1 MSENCNECEQAC
13 QECNPC
19 PENCGPI
26 IETCPEPPYTSEN
39 CENSV
44 NTRCITYDAGDEPC
58 IENIEN
64 NSNFNIVLTKIF
76 TYLKSIW
83 TRLIPSDASIS
94 ITPIDDSCDNKANI
108 KVNISEDEGNVIE
121 VRDDGLFA
129 TGGAFSETSITP
141 NNLNKSV
148 ILSATGTSNHTLSGD
163 VLKDTVTGG
172 GNNILSV
179 GVNGVY
185 VPPYPGTNDVLCS
198 DLTSVISE
206 LLDANQNNT
215 VNSTTYDLVSFKSSI
230 VSNCKLELISPPTGF
245 AITGSSRVSSF
256 GKMEWYS
263 TLTAANNAAG
273 SGETVLIF
281 NDTTE
286 SLTIKANVNYQG
298 VGFKSIGGVGAI
310 NVGVVSLSNLK
321 ITDVVSY
328 SGTGT
333 IYCSNVLCTGNV
345 SVGGNVFIN
354 GLNVKNELATVTIFD
369 SASVSNFNADC
380 KVTVTG
386 SASLDKASI
395 VNTNPS
401 APVFTPG
408 ILSVGS
414 VLNGTVKLNNLK
426 VKSVTSV
433 AGYLISTNGTQNGR
447 IVASNCDFEA
457 NLSTALYAHCGNSQ
471 DGTDNGSGTPTTYA
485 SNSVYLSHITARNIG
500 TPNPSNTF
508 GNAAVNLAGA
518 AAHAPA
524 PPYSPNYIGGTTTNG
539 LATHITAF
547 SIDGSGIVAQGWGI
561 KNSYGYSLNS
571 SGISN
576 DSEEF
581 QNYKLELINCI
592 AESSNYHGAE
602 LLRDVY
608 IVGGTY
614 ITRSSNSI
622 HSPIA
627 IGDDSFPSNNY
638 YITNITT
645 ITRNTTAYAIRGL
658 NVVTAKIFNNNWLN
672 EYISPGTPVPGV
684 YHTGIGGNITMA
696 TVPAADSFGNRG

>member
-1 MSENCNECEQAC
+1 MCQFCGIPDNIPCTCTQQTAQPYCDQCGDDNSCVEKIDAQCVFYHLNCADPAGLPNIGVP
-13 QECNPC
+13 CNTDL
-19 PENCGPI
+19 
-26 IETCPEPPYTSEN
+26 ETILEALDDLVGN
-39 CENSV
+39 H
-44 NTRCITYDAGDEPC
+44 
-58 IENIEN
+58 
-64 NSNFNIVLTKIF
+64 FNIKFEGQDTTTVHWESNGPAGHKP
-76 TYLKSIW
+76 YAHVKV
-83 TRLIPSDASIS
+83 SDEAG
-94 ITPIDDSCDNKANI
+94 NALE
-108 KVNISEDEGNVIE
+108 VNE
-121 VRDDGLFA
+121 DGLFA
-129 TGGAFSETSITP
+129 SSSG
-141 NNLNKSV
+141 LN
-148 ILSATGTSNHTLSGD
+148 T
-163 VLKDTVTGG
+163 
-172 GNNILSV
+172 
-179 GVNGVY
+179 
-185 VPPYPGTNDVLCS
+185 DVLCS
-198 DLTSVISE
+198 VLSE
-206 LLDANQNNT
+206 VFENATDVNQNNT
-215 VNSTTYDLVSFKSSI
+215 VDTDTYDFMTYDSAAIGDCKS
-230 VSNCKLELISPPTGF
+230 KRISPPKGF
-245 AITGSSRVSSF
+245 AVTGATRKSAF
-256 GKMEWYS
+256 GSMEWYD
-263 TLTAANNAAG
+263 TLTLANASAT

-645 ITRNTTAYAIRGL
+645 ITRNTTAYAIRGF